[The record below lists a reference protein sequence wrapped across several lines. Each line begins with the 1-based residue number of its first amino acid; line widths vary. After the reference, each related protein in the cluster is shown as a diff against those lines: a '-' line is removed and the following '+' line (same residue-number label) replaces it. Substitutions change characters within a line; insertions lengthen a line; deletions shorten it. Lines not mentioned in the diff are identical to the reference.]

1 MNIKPIRY
9 TRHTRSRMR
18 QHHIDEES
26 VALAVR
32 EPDQLLSSIKSRYN
46 ALKRIDDR
54 IIRVTFLE
62 QAEHILA
69 ITVSPRRHFQGG
81 AR

>member
-9 TRHTRSRMR
+9 TRHARSRMR

-62 QAEHILA
+62 QAEHILT

-81 AR
+81 

>member
-1 MNIKPIRY
+1 
-9 TRHTRSRMR
+9 MR
-18 QHHIDEES
+18 QHHIDEEI
-26 VALAVR
+26 VGLTIR
-32 EPDQLLSSIKSRYN
+32 QPDQLLPGIKSRYN
-46 ALKRIDDR
+46 ALKQIGDR